1 MVQFSWYSWVALSH
15 EFTSLMEKNSERVIF
30 LAENEIDASTKLF
43 PHEYAKNNHNP
54 EKLAPIKITDS
65 TVSFRCNG
73 IHWNT

>member
-1 MVQFSWYSWVALSH
+1 M
-15 EFTSLMEKNSERVIF
+15 K
-30 LAENEIDASTKLF
+30 IDASMKLF
-43 PHEYAKNNHNP
+43 PHEYAKDNHNP